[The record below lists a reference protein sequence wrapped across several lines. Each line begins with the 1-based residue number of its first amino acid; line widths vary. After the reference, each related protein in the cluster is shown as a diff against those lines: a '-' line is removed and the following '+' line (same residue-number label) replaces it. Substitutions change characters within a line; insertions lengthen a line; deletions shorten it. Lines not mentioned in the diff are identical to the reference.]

1 MSGTLKESNSC
12 VLSLFNGLQ
21 YPGETPKCCLS
32 TAPLSRRILKRVE
45 KVTIQRSNGR
55 CEIDA
60 LVLHIRGKRLCA
72 PMGQWKL
79 LEQLKSSLIGQQ
91 RF

>member
-1 MSGTLKESNSC
+1 MDFKILLLLLCITFIS
-12 VLSLFNGLQ
+12 VQ
-21 YPGETPKCCLS
+21 GETPQCCLS

-60 LVLHIRGKRLCA
+60 LVLLIRGKRLCA
-72 PMGQWKL
+72 PMWQWKL